1 LWYNEELTEEG
12 LFSFS
17 GRRSSTCFPT
27 MWREFFTLLRPVW
40 RSKETWSIDID
51 TTVQEEDGSIGER
64 SFAVEMV
71 LYNVPEQSKHV
82 EEKHESVCGWSGY

>member
-1 LWYNEELTEEG
+1 LWYNEELTGE
-12 LFSFS
+12 SFY

-27 MWREFFTLLRPVW
+27 MWREFFTLVRPVW

-51 TTVQEEDGSIGER
+51 TTVQEEDASSGDR

-71 LYNVPEQSKHV
+71 L
-82 EEKHESVCGWSGY
+82 

>member
-1 LWYNEELTEEG
+1 MEGVLHSGEGSLEEQ
-12 LFSFS
+12 
-17 GRRSSTCFPT
+17 RN
-27 MWREFFTLLRPVW
+27 M
-40 RSKETWSIDID
+40 SIDID